1 MILVF
6 EFEPERLSDQMNLQM
21 NLQTTEI
28 AQNSSLAR
36 SVKF

>member
-1 MILVF
+1 MILVL
-6 EFEPERLSDQMNLQM
+6 EFEPERLSEQM

-28 AQNSSLAR
+28 AQKSSPVR